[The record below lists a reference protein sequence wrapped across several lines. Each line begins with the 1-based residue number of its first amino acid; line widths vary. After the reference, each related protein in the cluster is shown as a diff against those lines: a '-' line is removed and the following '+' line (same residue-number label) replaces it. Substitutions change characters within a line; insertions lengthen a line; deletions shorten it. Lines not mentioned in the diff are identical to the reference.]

1 MEAPQ
6 ITPRP
11 EEDSQRKGKAS
22 PSYIEVDGGD
32 VKTGGGGA
40 HTPAKGPSVT
50 GSTGLALGMCVGD
63 LARPRG

>member
-32 VKTGGGGA
+32 VKREGGGP
-40 HTPAKGPSVT
+40 TPPPK
-50 GSTGLALGMCVGD
+50 ALVSRE
-63 LARPRG
+63 AQV